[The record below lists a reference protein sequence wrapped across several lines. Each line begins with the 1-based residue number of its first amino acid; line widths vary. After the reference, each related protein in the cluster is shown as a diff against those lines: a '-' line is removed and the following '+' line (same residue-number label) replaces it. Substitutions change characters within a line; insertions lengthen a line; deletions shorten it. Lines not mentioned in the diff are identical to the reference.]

1 MSSESRCAATLNYLI
16 RSKHLSLKTK
26 LRAYKTIV
34 LAAMLLRNVGD
45 EQKPKFLRWEH
56 KIIRKIR
63 KNKIKQKRDIG
74 GKLTKRFTYKTYH
87 YQKIDDVI
95 KSRRLQ

>member
-45 EQKPKFLRWEH
+45 EQKPSMGTQ
-56 KIIRKIR
+56 
-63 KNKIKQKRDIG
+63 NN
-74 GKLTKRFTYKTYH
+74 
-87 YQKIDDVI
+87 
-95 KSRRLQ
+95 